1 MEKQFIEL
9 FNLLDSFY
17 VLNST
22 SKEALRENIQTRKY
36 KKGEIILSQGT
47 TNKYL
52 YFLEKGIVRAFYYRE
67 EKELTSWIFPEN
79 TLFISV
85 YSFLTQTPSFETI
98 EAIEDC
104 TIHFISHTKLQEL
117 YNLYLDLNVV
127 GRKLTEMY
135 YIQMAERA
143 TNLRMVD
150 SKKRYENFIENHPN
164 LIHRIPLG
172 YVASYLGMS
181 QETLSRIRKQKEDD

>member
-1 MEKQFIEL
+1 MKENFIPL
-9 FNLLDSFY
+9 FKLLDSFY
-17 VLNST
+17 NLNQDTKIALADSIQV
-22 SKEALRENIQTRKY
+22 KEY
-36 KKGEIILSQGT
+36 KSGEVILPQGD
-47 TNKYL
+47 TNKHL
-52 YFLEKGIVRAFYYRE
+52 YFLEKGLVRAFYYKD

-104 TIHFISHTKLQEL
+104 TIFSISHSKLQEL
-117 YNLYLDLNVV
+117 YNLHLDLNVV

-143 TNLRMVD
+143 TNLRMID
-150 SKKRYENFIENHPN
+150 SKTRYENFIENYPN
-164 LIHRIPLG
+164 LINRIPLG

-181 QETLSRIRKQKEDD
+181 QETLSRIRKLK

>member
-1 MEKQFIEL
+1 MKENFNPL

-17 VLNST
+17 LLHQDT
-22 SKEALRENIQTRKY
+22 KLALSDAIQTKEY
-36 KKGEIILSQGT
+36 KNGEIILSQGD
-47 TNKYL
+47 TNKHL
-52 YFLEKGIVRAFYYRE
+52 YFLEKGLVRAFYYKD

-104 TIHFISHTKLQEL
+104 HLFSISHSKLQKL
-117 YNLYLDLNVV
+117 YNQHLDLNVV

-150 SKKRYENFIENHPN
+150 SKTRYENFIQNYPN
-164 LIHRIPLG
+164 LINRIPLG

-181 QETLSRIRKQKEDD
+181 QETLSRIRKQS

>member
-1 MEKQFIEL
+1 MKADFSEL
-9 FNLLDSFY
+9 FNLLDTFY
-17 VLNST
+17 ILHQNTKLALSNCIKT
-22 SKEALRENIQTRKY
+22 KEY
-36 KKGEIILSQGT
+36 KNGEIILSQGN
-47 TNKYL
+47 TNKNL
-52 YFLEKGIVRAFYYRE
+52 YFLKKGLVRAFYYKD

-104 TIHFISHTKLQEL
+104 KIYFISYSKLQEL
-117 YNLYLDLNVV
+117 YTSHLDLNVV

-135 YIQMAERA
+135 YVQMAERA
-143 TNLRMVD
+143 TNLRMID
-150 SKKRYENFIENHPN
+150 SKTRYENFIKNYPN
-164 LIHRIPLG
+164 LINRIPLG

-181 QETLSRIRKQKEDD
+181 QETLSRIRKP

>member
-1 MEKQFIEL
+1 MNIHFNQL

-17 VLNST
+17 ILHQDT
-22 SKEALRENIQTRKY
+22 KRALAEVIQTKEY
-36 KKGEIILSQGT
+36 KSGEIILSQGD
-47 TNKYL
+47 TNKHL
-52 YFLEKGIVRAFYYRE
+52 YFLEKGLVRAFYYKD
-67 EKELTSWIFPEN
+67 EKELTSWIFPES

-98 EAIEDC
+98 EAIEDSK
-104 TIHFISHTKLQEL
+104 IYFISYSKLQEL
-117 YNLYLDLNVV
+117 YNQYLDLNVV

-150 SKKRYENFIENHPN
+150 SKTRYENFIENYPN
-164 LIHRIPLG
+164 LINRIPLG

-181 QETLSRIRKQKEDD
+181 QETLSRIRKLK

>member
-1 MEKQFIEL
+1 MNINFNQL

-17 VLNST
+17 ILHQDT
-22 SKEALRENIQTRKY
+22 KLALAEVIQTKEY
-36 KKGEIILSQGT
+36 KSGEIILHQGD
-47 TNKYL
+47 TNKHL
-52 YFLEKGIVRAFYYRE
+52 YFLEKGLVRAFYYKD

-98 EAIEDC
+98 EAIEDSE
-104 TIHFISHTKLQEL
+104 IYFISYSKLQEL
-117 YNLYLDLNVV
+117 YNLHLDLNVV

-135 YIQMAERA
+135 YIQMAERV
-143 TNLRMVD
+143 TNLRMID
-150 SKKRYENFIENHPN
+150 SKTRYENFIENYPN
-164 LIHRIPLG
+164 LINRIPLG

-181 QETLSRIRKQKEDD
+181 QETLSRIRKLK

>member
-1 MEKQFIEL
+1 MKENLINL

-17 VLNST
+17 LLHQDT
-22 SKEALRENIQTRKY
+22 KLALAEIIQTKEY
-36 KKGEIILSQGT
+36 KNGEIILSQGD
-47 TNKYL
+47 TNKHL
-52 YFLEKGIVRAFYYRE
+52 YFLEKGLVRAFYYKD

-104 TIHFISHTKLQEL
+104 KIHFISYSKLQEL
-117 YNLYLDLNVV
+117 YNLHLDLNVV

-143 TNLRMVD
+143 TNLRMID
-150 SKKRYENFIENHPN
+150 SKTRYENFIKNYPN
-164 LIHRIPLG
+164 LINRTPLG

-181 QETLSRIRKQKEDD
+181 QETLSRIRRS

>member
-1 MEKQFIEL
+1 MKTDFSKL

-17 VLNST
+17 ILNQDT
-22 SKEALRENIQTRKY
+22 KLALANCVQIKEY
-36 KKGEIILSQGT
+36 KNGDIILSQGN
-47 TNKYL
+47 TNKHL
-52 YFLEKGIVRAFYYRE
+52 YFLEMGLVRAFYYKD

-104 TIHFISHTKLQEL
+104 KIYSISHSKLQEL
-117 YNLYLDLNVV
+117 YNLHLDLNVV

-135 YIQMAERA
+135 YVQMAERA
-143 TNLRMVD
+143 TNLRMID
-150 SKKRYENFIENHPN
+150 SKTRYENFIKNYPN
-164 LIHRIPLG
+164 LINRIPLG
-172 YVASYLGMS
+172 YIASYLGMS
-181 QETLSRIRKQKEDD
+181 QETLSRIRKP

>member
-1 MEKQFIEL
+1 MKVDFNEL
-9 FNLLDSFY
+9 FNLLDTFY
-17 VLNST
+17 ILHQNT
-22 SKEALRENIQTRKY
+22 KIALSNCIETREY
-36 KKGEIILSQGT
+36 KNGDIILSQGD

-52 YFLEKGIVRAFYYRE
+52 YFLKKGLVRAFYYKD

-104 TIHFISHTKLQEL
+104 KIYFIAHSKLQEL
-117 YNLYLDLNVV
+117 YNLHLDLNVV

-135 YIQMAERA
+135 YVQMAERA
-143 TNLRMVD
+143 TNLRMID
-150 SKKRYENFIENHPN
+150 SKTRYENFIENYPN
-164 LIHRIPLG
+164 LINRIPLG

-181 QETLSRIRKQKEDD
+181 QETLSRIRKIK

>member
-1 MEKQFIEL
+1 MQEKFVHL

-17 VLNST
+17 VLHQDTKQALANSIQI
-22 SKEALRENIQTRKY
+22 KEY
-36 KKGEIILSQGT
+36 KNGEIILPQGD
-47 TNKYL
+47 TNKHL
-52 YFLEKGIVRAFYYRE
+52 YFLEHGLVRAFYYKD

-104 TIHFISHTKLQEL
+104 HLFSISHSKLQEL
-117 YNLYLDLNVV
+117 YNSYLDLNVV

-143 TNLRMVD
+143 TNLRMID
-150 SKKRYENFIENHPN
+150 SKTRYENFIENYPN
-164 LIHRIPLG
+164 LINRIPLG

-181 QETLSRIRKQKEDD
+181 QETLSRIRKLK

>member
-1 MEKQFIEL
+1 MNIHFNQL

-17 VLNST
+17 ILHQDT
-22 SKEALRENIQTRKY
+22 KLALAEVIQTKEY
-36 KKGEIILSQGT
+36 KSGEIILSQGD
-47 TNKYL
+47 TNKHL
-52 YFLEKGIVRAFYYRE
+52 YFLEKGLVRAFYYKD

-98 EAIEDC
+98 EAIEDSK
-104 TIHFISHTKLQEL
+104 IYFISYSKLQEL
-117 YNLYLDLNVV
+117 YNQYLDLNVV

-150 SKKRYENFIENHPN
+150 SKTRYENFIENYPN
-164 LIHRIPLG
+164 LINRIPLG

-181 QETLSRIRKQKEDD
+181 QETLSRIRKLK